1 MLTLKDDPENIEI
14 CKMVHGKRQVPVN
27 WHPRRKKE
35 LRNAIENLQAF
46 NTQEFR
52 DRFELS
58 RLQADEIFE
67 ALQHDRVCE
76 HNQSKHFKCKDF
88 IQERLISEM
97 NIEDQPSE
105 FKVKFPPGQEFAWH
119 HLIVGGTGSGKSFT
133 ASQMALDNLKG
144 PKRDRRKFKYFSAE
158 WNRDKTLKELRDKK
172 YSEYVTGIDCSEE
185 SLKEG
190 QWNTPEEFFKNEIK
204 LRCEHAENCVIIFDD
219 AMDMNCSKYIKP
231 LINRMMRVARH
242 QNVSLIVLLHC
253 LRSASWS
260 SQSHQ
265 SCRYLTVYPRSQ
277 RGKIRNFLNM
287 DLGLTLSESRD
298 IVSDFG
304 QTARAMTIRLHCP
317 QACINENLI
326 RLF

>member
-97 NIEDQPSE
+97 NIEDQPSAE
-105 FKVKFPPGQEFAWH
+105 FKIKFPPRTRVCLAP
-119 HLIVGGTGSGKSFT
+119 LNS
-133 ASQMALDNLKG
+133 
-144 PKRDRRKFKYFSAE
+144 R
-158 WNRDKTLKELRDKK
+158 WNRVRKK
-172 YSEYVTGIDCSEE
+172 FHCIADGIRQF
-185 SLKEG
+185 EG
-190 QWNTPEEFFKNEIK
+190 T
-204 LRCEHAENCVIIFDD
+204 
-219 AMDMNCSKYIKP
+219 
-231 LINRMMRVARH
+231 
-242 QNVSLIVLLHC
+242 
-253 LRSASWS
+253 
-260 SQSHQ
+260 
-265 SCRYLTVYPRSQ
+265 
-277 RGKIRNFLNM
+277 
-287 DLGLTLSESRD
+287 
-298 IVSDFG
+298 
-304 QTARAMTIRLHCP
+304 
-317 QACINENLI
+317 
-326 RLF
+326 